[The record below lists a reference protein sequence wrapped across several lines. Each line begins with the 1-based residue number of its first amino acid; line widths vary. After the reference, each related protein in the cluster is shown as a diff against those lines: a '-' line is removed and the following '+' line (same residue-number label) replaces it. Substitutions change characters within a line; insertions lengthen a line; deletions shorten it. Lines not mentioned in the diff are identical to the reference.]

1 MNHLFALLSLDVY
14 LFIFY
19 LFYVYFLSLEN
30 YFISMSEQINL
41 NNSAAHNR
49 ELLSIKKA
57 SQLLGFSPSYI
68 SHLIEF
74 GHLDYVLPPGHSHKK
89 ISRKAIQD
97 FINNNTFNNS
107 QDYYEGKS
115 IHSLIKN
122 K

>member
-1 MNHLFALLSLDVY
+1 
-14 LFIFY
+14 
-19 LFYVYFLSLEN
+19 
-30 YFISMSEQINL
+30 MSEQINSD
-41 NNSAAHNR
+41 NIVKHNR

-107 QDYYEGKS
+107 KEYNENKS
-115 IHSLIKN
+115 IFKIIKGI
-122 K
+122 

>member
-1 MNHLFALLSLDVY
+1 
-14 LFIFY
+14 
-19 LFYVYFLSLEN
+19 
-30 YFISMSEQINL
+30 MSEQISL
-41 NNSAAHNR
+41 NQSITHNR

-107 QDYYEGKS
+107 QDYYENKS
-115 IHSLIKN
+115 IHSFIKA

>member
-1 MNHLFALLSLDVY
+1 
-14 LFIFY
+14 
-19 LFYVYFLSLEN
+19 
-30 YFISMSEQINL
+30 MSEQINS
-41 NNSAAHNR
+41 NNTLAHNR

-107 QDYYEGKS
+107 QDYYENKS
-115 IHSLIKN
+115 IHSILQN

>member
-30 YFISMSEQINL
+30 YFISMSEQINF
-41 NNSAAHNR
+41 NNSALHNR

>member
-1 MNHLFALLSLDVY
+1 
-14 LFIFY
+14 
-19 LFYVYFLSLEN
+19 
-30 YFISMSEQINL
+30 MSEQINSISS
-41 NNSAAHNR
+41 NAQGR

-115 IHSLIKN
+115 IHSILQN

>member
-1 MNHLFALLSLDVY
+1 
-14 LFIFY
+14 
-19 LFYVYFLSLEN
+19 
-30 YFISMSEQINL
+30 MSEQLNSSNL
-41 NNSAAHNR
+41 LVQNR

-107 QDYYEGKS
+107 QDYYENKD
-115 IHSLIKN
+115 IHSFLKT

>member
-1 MNHLFALLSLDVY
+1 
-14 LFIFY
+14 
-19 LFYVYFLSLEN
+19 
-30 YFISMSEQINL
+30 MSEQIN
-41 NNSAAHNR
+41 AVQTTQHHR

-107 QDYYEGKS
+107 QDYYENKN
-115 IHSLIKN
+115 IHSFIKN

>member
-1 MNHLFALLSLDVY
+1 
-14 LFIFY
+14 
-19 LFYVYFLSLEN
+19 
-30 YFISMSEQINL
+30 MSEQL
-41 NNSAAHNR
+41 NSNNTLVQNR

-89 ISRKAIQD
+89 ITRKAIQD

-107 QDYYEGKS
+107 QDYYENNS
-115 IHSLIKN
+115 IQSLIKT